1 MGYFCAMVTVH
12 REAGLRFI
20 IFVDDH
26 EPGHVHVVGD
36 GKAKINITGPDGR
49 PELVYN
55 DGFKAGD
62 LRKAMRIVAE
72 QQPMML
78 EKWNERHG

>member
-1 MGYFCAMVTVH
+1 MVTVH

-26 EPGHVHVVGD
+26 EPAHVHVIGD
-36 GKAKINITGPDGR
+36 GKAKINLSGTDGK

-55 DGFKAGD
+55 DGLKAGD
-62 LRKAMRIVAE
+62 LRKALRIVAE
-72 QQPMML
+72 QQAML
-78 EKWNERHG
+78 MQRWDKHHG

>member
-1 MGYFCAMVTVH
+1 MVTVH

-26 EPGHVHVVGD
+26 EPAHIHVVGD
-36 GKAKINITGPDGR
+36 GKAKINLAGRDGR

-55 DGFKAGD
+55 DGLKAGD
-62 LRKAMRIVAE
+62 LRKALRIVAE
-72 QQPMML
+72 QQAVML
-78 EKWNERHG
+78 ERWDEIHG

>member
-1 MGYFCAMVTVH
+1 MVTVH

-26 EPGHVHVVGD
+26 EPAHVHVIGA
-36 GKAKINITGPDGR
+36 GKAKINLGGANDT

-55 DGFKAGD
+55 DGFKTGD
-62 LRKAMRIVAE
+62 LRKALRIATE
-72 QQPMML
+72 QRATML
-78 EKWNERHG
+78 KRWDENHD

>member
-1 MGYFCAMVTVH
+1 MVTVH
-12 REAGLRFI
+12 REAGLRFV

-36 GKAKINITGPDGR
+36 GKAKINLAGADGS

-62 LRKAMRIVAE
+62 IRRALRIVAE
-72 QQPMML
+72 QQTKL
-78 EKWNERHG
+78 QAKWDEYHG

>member
-1 MGYFCAMVTVH
+1 MVTVH

-26 EPGHVHVVGD
+26 EPAHVHVFGD
-36 GKAKINITGPDGR
+36 GNAKINIVGLDGK
-49 PELVYN
+49 PELIDN
-55 DGFKAGD
+55 DGFKIGD

-72 QQPMML
+72 QQAFLL
-78 EKWNERHG
+78 ERWNEHHGGTNT

>member
-1 MGYFCAMVTVH
+1 MVTVH

-26 EPGHVHVVGD
+26 EPAHVHVIGD
-36 GKAKINITGPDGR
+36 GAAKINLSGPDGV
-49 PELVYN
+49 PELIDN
-55 DGFKAGD
+55 DGFKTGD

-72 QQPMML
+72 QQAML
-78 EKWNERHG
+78 MARWRELHG